1 MESLHASYN
10 YRKVKLRRTIS
21 TMYKL
26 KLKMK
31 NLNKKSLNFEN
42 INGYFFFKHKAV
54 FFFFNNFFMELYFLL
69 SGRVHGI
76 NSRIQKKN

>member
-31 NLNKKSLNFEN
+31 NLNKRSLNFEN
-42 INGYFFFKHKAV
+42 INGYFFFKHKTV
-54 FFFFNNFFMELYFLL
+54 FFLYIYFFMEPYFLL

-76 NSRIQKKN
+76 NSRIQ